1 MHVCKQ
7 EMLQSVTQE
16 STELSSEISNRKQM
30 LAKIEDDIQHA
41 EEVCYW
47 SKYSTNFRTQLLA

>member
-1 MHVCKQ
+1 MHLCKQ

-16 STELSSEISNRKQM
+16 STELSSEINNRKQM
-30 LAKIEDDIQHA
+30 LAKIEDEIQRA

-47 SKYSTNFRTQLLA
+47 SKYLTNFRTQLWA